1 VGRVKQYV
9 TLIRPYGIL
18 FLGFMPVFGALC
30 NGEFNLLHLLVL
42 LGIGLLAHIFTFVQN
57 DYYDVEVDRRSK
69 YVEGRPLITGG
80 VPRRHALIL
89 FLSSFI
95 LSLGLAL
102 VFLFS
107 LRSLLFLLIAYL
119 LMTLYNRYS
128 KRLPGM
134 EFVLGLGVLSYG
146 LFGGYTVSDTLSPLV
161 IIISLIGF
169 FQWVF
174 SVGISANLKDVESDA
189 QLGIRTTPILFGVRA
204 ANTQLKKTTVFF
216 IYAYGI
222 KIFHLFVALLP
233 FLLGY
238 TSIMMAGLPIPL
250 LSYVLIAGVLVFT
263 TYKIL
268 STSLERRDMMLR
280 YEGVHE
286 GFALLLFPIVLLGF
300 LIEHTGILPP
310 LLLIILLVIWPLIS
324 LRTLFGKTLIP
335 LE

>member
-1 VGRVKQYV
+1 MGRVKQYV

-18 FLGFMPVFGALC
+18 FLGLMPVFGAVC
-30 NGEFNLLHLLVL
+30 NGEFSLVHLGVL

-69 YVEGRPLITGG
+69 YAEGRPLITGG

-102 VFLFS
+102 VFVFS
-107 LRSLLFLLIAYL
+107 VRSVLFLLL
-119 LMTLYNRYS
+119 SFLFMTVYNLYS
-128 KRLPGM
+128 KRVPGM
-134 EFVLGLGVLSYG
+134 EFVLGFGVLSYG

-189 QLGIRTTPILFGVRA
+189 QLGIRTTPILYGVHV
-204 ANTQLKKTTVFF
+204 ANTHLKKTTIFVLF
-216 IYAYGI
+216 AYGI
-222 KIFHLFVALLP
+222 KTLHLFVALLP

-238 TSIMMAGLPIPL
+238 TSTMVAGLPIPL
-250 LSYVLIAGVLVFT
+250 LSYVFIAAILLFT

-268 STSLERRDMMLR
+268 TLSLQKRDMMLR

-286 GFALLLFPIVLLGF
+286 GFALLLFPFVLLSY
-300 LIEHTGILPP
+300 LIDHTGILLPIF
-310 LLLIILLVIWPLIS
+310 LIILLVIWPLIS